1 MLINLSNADYHAHPA
16 YSKSDLDAARK
27 SGRHLLDKKEGPP
40 QASTQAF
47 DFGTAFHASALPGED
62 FDSIAVRMPEGLK
75 KTTKEGKAFVA
86 DNANR
91 IILNPTEC
99 YALDQMMLSML
110 EHPISAGL
118 LKGDL
123 KGKSEQSFFATD
135 ENTGLEIKCRP
146 DFMLNDGS
154 LILDL
159 KTTLDASPKGFQRS
173 MVNYRYYVQAAWY
186 LDVVELATGKRPE
199 AFLFIACEKCRPFN
213 TAVYVADEEMIKL
226 GQQHAREDLGKI
238 AEWKATGIYPG
249 YSDRAEMISL
259 PKWMLPKEDGTPA
272 TDHQPIE
279 LY

>member
-1 MLINLSNADYHAHPA
+1 MLRELSNAHYHAHPA
-16 YSKSDLDAARK
+16 YSKSDLDAANK
-27 SGRHLLDKKEGPP
+27 SGRHLFDKKNGPP
-40 QASTQAF
+40 QPSTPAF
-47 DFGTAFHASALPGED
+47 NFGTAVHASALPGEE
-62 FDSIAVRMPEGLK
+62 FDSVAVRMPEGLK
-75 KTTKEGKAFVA
+75 KTTKEGKAFMA
-86 DNANR
+86 EHSDK
-91 IILNPTEC
+91 IILNPTES

-110 EHPISAGL
+110 QHPVSAGMINGEL
-118 LKGDL
+118 A
-123 KGKSEQSFFATD
+123 GKSEQSFFATD
-135 ENTGLEIKCRP
+135 EKTGLEIKCRP

-199 AFLFIACEKCRPFN
+199 AFLFVAVEKSRPFN
-213 TAVYVADEEMIKL
+213 TAVYVADEEMIKV
-226 GQQHAREDLGKI
+226 GQEHARRDLDKI
-238 AEWKATGIYPG
+238 AEWQTSGVYPG

-272 TDHQPIE
+272 DNTQPLE